1 MSEITLKNID
11 NKKSII
17 SWCFYDWANTAFGT
31 VIITFIFGVYFSR
44 EIAVDETIGSAQWS
58 YTIAFSGFLI
68 AILAPILGATADQG
82 VPKKKWIFIFSMLC
96 VTASSLLWFAVPT
109 TSSVFILIILGLV
122 ALGNIGLELG
132 QVFYNALLPEIAP
145 KKMIGRL
152 SGWAWGL
159 GYIGGL
165 SALSIILFFFIGL
178 GDAEPFIKLPNDNFE
193 NIRISGPFI
202 GIWLFVFMMPL
213 LFFTI
218 ENKSKEIPFFNALK
232 EGLKKLKRDLQN
244 ITKYKNTVRFLI
256 ASALYRDGL
265 VTLFAV
271 GGVFAA
277 DRYGLSFTEI
287 LIFAIGLNVTAGI
300 GAFGFSF
307 MDDFVGSKKTIIVC
321 LSGLILLGLCIFL
334 IEEKNSFIIL
344 SLGLGIFIGPVQA
357 ASRTMI
363 TKISSEDM
371 MAQSYGFYA
380 LTGKSISFLGPL
392 FYGVATSIFNTQL
405 AGMGTI
411 ILFWIVGLLLLLKVK
426 EAII

>member
-1 MSEITLKNID
+1 M
-11 NKKSII
+11 
-17 SWCFYDWANTAFGT
+17 
-31 VIITFIFGVYFSR
+31 
-44 EIAVDETIGSAQWS
+44 
-58 YTIAFSGFLI
+58 
-68 AILAPILGATADQG
+68 
-82 VPKKKWIFIFSMLC
+82 
-96 VTASSLLWFAVPT
+96 
-109 TSSVFILIILGLV
+109 
-122 ALGNIGLELG
+122 
-132 QVFYNALLPEIAP
+132 
-145 KKMIGRL
+145 
-152 SGWAWGL
+152 
-159 GYIGGL
+159 
-165 SALSIILFFFIGL
+165 
-178 GDAEPFIKLPNDNFE
+178 
-193 NIRISGPFI
+193 
-202 GIWLFVFMMPL
+202 
-213 LFFTI
+213 
-218 ENKSKEIPFFNALK
+218 
-232 EGLKKLKRDLQN
+232 KRDLQN

-411 ILFWIVGLLLLLKVK
+411 ILFWIIGLLLLLKVK

>member
-1 MSEITLKNID
+1 MSIKNNKID
-11 NKKSII
+11 KRSIV

-44 EIAVDETIGSAQWS
+44 EIAVDETVGSAQWS
-58 YTIAFSGFLI
+58 YAIAFSGLII
-68 AILAPILGATADQG
+68 AILAPVFGAVADQG
-82 VPKKKWIFIFSMLC
+82 IAKKKWIFIFSMLC
-96 VTASSLLWFAVPT
+96 IVASSLLWFAVPANN
-109 TSSVFILIILGLV
+109 SFIIIYVLGLV

-132 QVFYNALLPEIAP
+132 QVFYNALLPEISP
-145 KKMIGRL
+145 KKMMGRL

-165 SALSIILFFFIGL
+165 SALSVLLFTFIGL
-178 GDAEPFIKLPNDNFE
+178 GEVKPFVNLSSDNFE

-202 GIWLFVFMMPL
+202 GLWFFVFMLPI
-213 LFFTI
+213 LFFTR
-218 ENKSKEIPFFNALK
+218 EHTNKEIRFRQAFDQ
-232 EGLKKLKRDLQN
+232 GTKKLVHDFKN
-244 ITKYKNTVRFLI
+244 IKEYKNIVRFLI
-256 ASALYRDGL
+256 ASAIYRDGL

-300 GAFGFSF
+300 GAFGFAF
-307 MDDFVGSKKTIIVC
+307 MDDFVGSKKTIMVS
-321 LSGLILLGLCIFL
+321 LVGLIILGACIFF
-334 IEEKNSFIIL
+334 ITDKNSFIIL

-363 TKISSEDM
+363 TKISSKEM

-392 FYGVATSIFNTQL
+392 FYGTATSIFHTQL

-411 ILFWIVGLLLLLKVK
+411 ILFWIVGFIILLKVK
-426 EAII
+426 EAIE